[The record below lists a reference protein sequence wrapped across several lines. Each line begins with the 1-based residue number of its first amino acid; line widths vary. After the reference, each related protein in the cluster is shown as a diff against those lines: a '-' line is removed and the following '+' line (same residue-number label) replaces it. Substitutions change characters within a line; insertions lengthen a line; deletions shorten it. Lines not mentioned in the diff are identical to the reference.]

1 MGQNQDSQLNKQ
13 FLKHLR
19 IALNHLYDPDQ
30 LRQSP
35 LAAFFHV
42 EGHFDTPSAM
52 QRILTHAIESFK
64 SLAHSPTRVHNQQVY
79 ELLLYRYV
87 QHISQD
93 ELAHQLGMS
102 VRQFRREQNQAI
114 YELGCRLWQEYAG
127 DDSTLYD
134 GLTSPELEFDE
145 MESSADNLIEDEQ
158 SNELT
163 WLKDM
168 SPEKTTDVS
177 KTVGVVMD
185 LIAPLAVQKGVTIQ
199 HTSAGAYLLAVHPVA
214 LQQILLGLLSD
225 AIDKSPGNTI
235 ELTFAPSG
243 HALDISINYPL
254 NKKGAPQTTQTGEP
268 TPGIIKNILE
278 LSGGT
283 LAYNATSKQGTF
295 RITFPMVK
303 PRNVLVIEDNE
314 EIVSLMQ
321 RYVLNMNYTITA
333 VKNPA
338 RFMQEIA
345 EIHPSLI
352 ILDIMMP
359 QIDGLEALSQI
370 KRHHE
375 LGRIPVIVCSV
386 LPQQKLALAS
396 GATDF
401 LQKPIRRDMFIAA
414 LERHSIS

>member
-35 LAAFFHV
+35 LATFFHV
-42 EGHFDTPSAM
+42 EGHFDTPSAI

-64 SLAHSPTRVHNQQVY
+64 SLSHSPAHAHEQQVY

-114 YELGCRLWQEYAG
+114 YELGDRLWQKYAS
-127 DDSTLYD
+127 DATTLYED
-134 GLTSPELEFDE
+134 LLTESESDESELNTDNIPDE
-145 MESSADNLIEDEQ
+145 EQ
-158 SNELT
+158 SGELT
-163 WLKDM
+163 WLKNM
-168 SPEKTTDVS
+168 GPEKTTDIS
-177 KTVGVVMD
+177 KTIGVVMD
-185 LIAPLAVQKGVTIQ
+185 LIAPLALQKEVTIQ
-199 HTSAGAYLLAVHPVA
+199 HAPVSPYLLAVHPVA

-225 AIDKSPGNTI
+225 AIDQSPGNTI
-235 ELTFAPSG
+235 DLTFVPAEQT
-243 HALDISINYPL
+243 LDISIIHPI
-254 NKKGAPQTTQTGEP
+254 NKRIASQPAQTDEP
-268 TPGIIKNILE
+268 APGIIKNILA

-283 LAYNATSKQGTF
+283 LAYSATSRQGTF

-333 VKNPA
+333 LKNPE

-345 EIHPSLI
+345 ETHPSLI

-370 KRHHE
+370 KRHPE

>member
-1 MGQNQDSQLNKQ
+1 MGQIQDLQLNKQ

-35 LAAFFHV
+35 LATFFHV

-52 QRILTHAIESFK
+52 QRILTYAIESFK
-64 SLAHSPTRVHNQQVY
+64 SLSHLPAHVHDQQVY

-114 YELGCRLWQEYAG
+114 YELGDRLWRKYAT
-127 DDSTLYD
+127 DATTLYED
-134 GLTSPELEFDE
+134 LLTESESDESELNTDSIPDE
-145 MESSADNLIEDEQ
+145 EQ
-158 SNELT
+158 SGELT
-163 WLKDM
+163 WLKNM
-168 SPEKTTDVS
+168 GPEKTTDVA
-177 KTVGVVMD
+177 KTIGVVMD
-185 LIAPLAVQKGVTIQ
+185 LIAPLALQKGVTIQ
-199 HTSAGAYLLAVHPVA
+199 HTPVGAYLLAVHPVA

-225 AIDKSPGNTI
+225 VIDKSPGNTI
-235 ELTFAPSG
+235 EITFVPTEQT
-243 HALDISINYPL
+243 LDISIIHPI
-254 NKKGAPQTTQTGEP
+254 NKRAATQPAQTEEP
-268 TPGIIKNILE
+268 APGIIKNILA

-283 LAYNATSKQGTF
+283 LAYSTTSKQGTF

-333 VKNPA
+333 LKNPE
-338 RFMQEIA
+338 RFMQEII
-345 EIHPSLI
+345 ETRPSLI

-370 KRHHE
+370 KRHPE

>member
-1 MGQNQDSQLNKQ
+1 MGQNQDSQINNQ

-19 IALNHLYDPDQ
+19 VALNHLYDPDQ
-30 LRQSP
+30 LRQSS

-42 EGHFDTPSAM
+42 AGHFDTPSAI

-64 SLAHSPTRVHNQQVY
+64 QSARTPAHAHDQQVY

-87 QHISQD
+87 QHISQE

-114 YELGCRLWQEYAG
+114 YELGCRLWQEYSG
-127 DDSTLYD
+127 DDPTLYE
-134 GLTSPELEFDE
+134 GLLAESDFDE
-145 MESSADNLIEDEQ
+145 VEPGGGETGEEEQ
-158 SNELT
+158 ISELT
-163 WLKDM
+163 WLKNM
-168 SPEKTTDVS
+168 GPEKTTDIS
-177 KTVGVVMD
+177 KTVQVVMD
-185 LIAPLAVQKGVTIQ
+185 LIAPLAQQKKVAIQ
-199 HTSAGAYLLAVHPVA
+199 HTPVGAYLLAVHPVA

-225 AIDKSPGNTI
+225 AIDQSQGGSI
-235 ELTFAPSG
+235 ELAFTPAG
-243 HALDISINYPL
+243 QTLDISITHPIS
-254 NKKGAPQTTQTGEP
+254 KKSVAPGGATGEA
-268 TPGIIKNILE
+268 TPGIIRNILK

-283 LAYNATSKQGTF
+283 LTHNTSSKQGCYHV
-295 RITFPMVK
+295 TFPLVK

-314 EIVSLMQ
+314 DIVTLMQ

-338 RFMQEIA
+338 RFMQEIIDA
-345 EIHPSLI
+345 RPSLI

-370 KRHHE
+370 KRHPE

-396 GATDF
+396 GAADF

-414 LERHSIS
+414 MERHSIS

>member
-19 IALNHLYDPDQ
+19 IALNHLYDPDE

-42 EGHFDTPSAM
+42 EGHFDTPSAT
-52 QRILTHAIESFK
+52 QRILTRAIESFK
-64 SLAHSPTRVHNQQVY
+64 STSHSPARIHDQQAY
-79 ELLLYRYV
+79 ELLLYRYI

-134 GLTSPELEFDE
+134 NLLPEPDADE
-145 MESSADNLIEDEQ
+145 AEPSADSSMEDEQ
-158 SNELT
+158 NSELT
-163 WLKDM
+163 WLKNM

-199 HTSAGAYLLAVHPVA
+199 HTPVGAYLLAVHPVA
-214 LQQILLGLLSD
+214 LQQVLLGLLSD
-225 AIDKSPGNTI
+225 AIDKSAGNTI
-235 ELTFAPSG
+235 ELTFVPTE
-243 HALDISINYPL
+243 HTLDISIIYPL
-254 NKKGAPQTTQTGEP
+254 GKKSPSQPAQAGDP
-268 TPGIIKNILE
+268 TPGIIKDILA

-283 LAYNATSKQGTF
+283 LAYSATSKQGIY

-345 EIHPSLI
+345 DIRPSLI

-370 KRHHE
+370 KHHHE

-401 LQKPIRRDMFIAA
+401 LQKPIRRDIFIAA